1 LILLKL
7 KGKVAV
13 ITGAGSGIGR
23 ATALLFSKEG
33 ANVVVF
39 DVAKENGEETVRMI
53 EKAGGEALNVQGD
66 VSNAADVQRMV
77 RETIK
82 KFGRLDILFNN
93 AGIGS
98 VGNVL
103 DISEED
109 WDRHMA
115 VNLKGPF
122 LCSKY
127 AIPEMKKVG
136 GGAIIN
142 IGSIDSFV
150 AGFPP
155 CIAYATSRGGT
166 LQLTR
171 CLAIDH
177 VKDDI
182 RANCVAPGAIDTPP
196 SWVSS
201 SKYDH
206 LMKPYGDPKEL
217 KKKLLEMH
225 PMNRLGTPD
234 EVAKAVLFLASD
246 DASFTTGAVL
256 MVDGG
261 YTAR

>member
-1 LILLKL
+1 VILVKL
-7 KGKVAV
+7 EGKVAIV
-13 ITGAGSGIGR
+13 TGAGSGIGR
-23 ATALLFSKEG
+23 ATALLFAKEG
-33 ANVVVF
+33 AKVVVF
-39 DVAKENGEETVRMI
+39 DVVKDSGVETVRLI
-53 EKAGGEALNVQGD
+53 EQAGGEALNVLGD
-66 VSNAADVQRMV
+66 VSIAADVQRLV
-77 RETIK
+77 QETIRR
-82 KFGRLDILFNN
+82 FGRIDILFNN

-103 DISEED
+103 DVTEED

-122 LCSKY
+122 LCAKY
-127 AIPEMKKVG
+127 VIPEMKRAG
-136 GGAIIN
+136 GGSIVN

-171 CLAIDH
+171 CLAVDH
-177 VKDDI
+177 VKDKI
-182 RANCVAPGAIDTPP
+182 RVNCVAPGAIDTPP

-201 SKYDH
+201 DRYDH
-206 LMKPYGDPKEL
+206 LMTPYGDPKVL
-217 KKKLLEMH
+217 KKQLLEQH
-225 PMNRLGTPD
+225 PMNRLGKPD

-261 YTAR
+261 YTAH

>member
-1 LILLKL
+1 MSMKL

-33 ANVVVF
+33 ARVVVF
-39 DVAKENGEETVRMI
+39 DIVKEGGEETVRMI
-53 EKAGGEALNVQGD
+53 EKAGGEALNVPGD

-77 RETIK
+77 KETVR
-82 KFGRLDILFNN
+82 KFGKLDILFNN

-98 VGNVL
+98 VGNAL
-103 DISEED
+103 DVTEED

-127 AIPEMKKVG
+127 AIPEMKKAG

-177 VKDDI
+177 ARDKI
-182 RANCVAPGAIDTPP
+182 RVNCVAPGAIDTPP

-201 SKYDH
+201 DKYDH
-206 LMKPYGDPKEL
+206 LMKPYGDPKVL
-217 KKKLLEMH
+217 KRRLLEKH
-225 PMNRLGTPD
+225 AISRLGTPE

-246 DASFTTGAVL
+246 DASFSTGAVL

-261 YTAR
+261 YTAQ

>member
-1 LILLKL
+1 MVMKL
-7 KGKVAV
+7 KGKVAI

-33 ANVVVF
+33 ARIVVF
-39 DVAKENGEETVRMI
+39 DVVKESGEETVRII
-53 EKAGGEALNVQGD
+53 EKAGGEALNVHGD
-66 VSNAADVQRMV
+66 VSNAADVQRLV
-77 RETIK
+77 EETVK

-103 DISEED
+103 DVTEED

-127 AIPEMKKVG
+127 AIPEMKKAG
-136 GGAIIN
+136 GGVIIN

-177 VKDDI
+177 AKDNI
-182 RANCVAPGAIDTPP
+182 RVNCVAPGAIDTPP

-201 SKYDH
+201 DKYDH
-206 LMKPYGDPKEL
+206 LMRRYGDPKVL
-217 KKKLLEMH
+217 KKQLLEKH
-225 PMNRLGTPD
+225 AISRLGTPD

-246 DASFTTGAVL
+246 DASFSTGAVL

-261 YTAR
+261 YTAQ